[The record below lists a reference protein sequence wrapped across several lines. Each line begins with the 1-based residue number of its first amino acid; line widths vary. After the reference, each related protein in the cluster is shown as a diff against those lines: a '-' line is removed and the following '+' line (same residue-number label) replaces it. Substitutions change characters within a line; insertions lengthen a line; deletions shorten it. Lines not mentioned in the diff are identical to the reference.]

1 MILLNRVCHGG
12 RQQLQ
17 KIKNHQK
24 LPHNQQE
31 RETLRNKGQ
40 FWTPSWVA
48 EAMVSYVAVNNV
60 DMILDPAAGRG
71 AFFKALLTLGNKGI
85 SFLGFDIDTEVLSD
99 EIYSQTGCSVEQRD
113 FLKNPPD
120 KKFEAIVANPPYI
133 RHHRINR
140 ETKLFLKKMSSS
152 ITGSVIDG
160 RAGYH
165 VYFLILALSLLK
177 QNGRLAFIMPA
188 DTCEGKFAKNLW
200 RWISSEYCLDCVI
213 TFDKE
218 ATPFPGVDTN
228 AIVLLIRN
236 TKPQSKFLWIRA
248 SEAYSMDLLNLVSSD
263 LSVRDFTS
271 LKIVERSL
279 KEGIET
285 GLSRPEMLIPEH
297 TCTLGDFADVMRGI
311 VTGSNEFFFLTSQRA
326 KELDIP
332 GEFLQRAVG
341 RTRDISKDILT
352 LQDLEILDKAG
363 RPTYL
368 LTVSPQQDNMPK
380 SISNYLKKGQ
390 EKGISSL
397 PSVRNRNPWY
407 KTEQRRIPPLLFA
420 YLGRQNVRFIKN
432 EAGALP
438 LTAFLCVY
446 PKCNSQEYT
455 NSLWKAL
462 NHPDTLANLHLVG
475 KSYGSGAIKVEP
487 GNLGKLPIPKH
498 VVEKFGLEKYKE
510 AFDHTPVSRK

>member
-1 MILLNRVCHGG
+1 M
-12 RQQLQ
+12 QE
-17 KIKNHQK
+17 IKNHQK

-99 EIYSQTGCSVEQRD
+99 EIYSQTGCIVEQRD

-200 RWISSEYCLDCVI
+200 QWISSEYCLDCVI

-263 LSVRDFTS
+263 RKSV
-271 LKIVERSL
+271 V
-279 KEGIET
+279 
-285 GLSRPEMLIPEH
+285 
-297 TCTLGDFADVMRGI
+297 
-311 VTGSNEFFFLTSQRA
+311 
-326 KELDIP
+326 
-332 GEFLQRAVG
+332 
-341 RTRDISKDILT
+341 
-352 LQDLEILDKAG
+352 
-363 RPTYL
+363 
-368 LTVSPQQDNMPK
+368 
-380 SISNYLKKGQ
+380 
-390 EKGISSL
+390 
-397 PSVRNRNPWY
+397 
-407 KTEQRRIPPLLFA
+407 
-420 YLGRQNVRFIKN
+420 
-432 EAGALP
+432 
-438 LTAFLCVY
+438 
-446 PKCNSQEYT
+446 
-455 NSLWKAL
+455 
-462 NHPDTLANLHLVG
+462 
-475 KSYGSGAIKVEP
+475 
-487 GNLGKLPIPKH
+487 
-498 VVEKFGLEKYKE
+498 
-510 AFDHTPVSRK
+510 